1 MEAGVTVLNNTIL
14 VFHPQEHMV
23 NVEVIPRLL
32 CGGLTIIESQRI
44 ATFRVRCARN
54 GLEDVLGV
62 VLEHLLG
69 GLSQL
74 VRVVLVLLVQ
84 FLVRRCTILGEGGRV
99 HGVAVS
105 GWVGSVLARSRG
117 HNALVQA
124 TCFEPHAT

>member
-1 MEAGVTVLNNTIL
+1 METGVAVLDHTVL

-32 CGGLTIIESQRI
+32 CGGLTIIESQRVV
-44 ATFRVRCARN
+44 TFRVRCARN

-69 GLSQL
+69 CRGQL
-74 VRVVLVLLVQ
+74 VWIVLVRLVQ
-84 FLVRRCTILGEGGRV
+84 LRVRSRTVLRQRGRV

-117 HNALVQA
+117 HNALVRA
-124 TCFEPHAT
+124 TRFEPHAT